1 MTNRDVERETR
12 SRVFRQVLA
21 AVTSMDDERRRVW
34 LAWMIGQ
41 LPLES
46 RLAKEIRLK
55 RRGVNES

>member
-1 MTNRDVERETR
+1 MTHRDVEREIR

-41 LPLES
+41 LSLES
-46 RLAKEIRLK
+46 LLAMELRLK
-55 RRGVNES
+55 KRGVIES